1 MATIRWEVRDVYTL
15 RMLCSRVIMGHMQQP
30 TAPSGM
36 WHCICHHTMWLMS
49 TLQCWGLI
57 FSNFTAQAHA
67 ANIWVNPKAPDADG
81 LVVDRHFLQ
90 AHWYLMLVW

>member
-1 MATIRWEVRDVYTL
+1 
-15 RMLCSRVIMGHMQQP
+15 MQQSLDLS
-30 TAPSGM
+30 AACDMLHLLSNK
-36 WHCICHHTMWLMS
+36 WLVV
-49 TLQCWGLI
+49 TVQCWGLI

>member
-1 MATIRWEVRDVYTL
+1 VGGEGCVHLAHSLQHDDDHETHAAANSAFGDVTL
-15 RMLCSRVIMGHMQQP
+15 HLSSHI
-30 TAPSGM
+30 
-36 WHCICHHTMWLMS
+36 HTVWLIS

-67 ANIWVNPKAPDADG
+67 ANIWVNPKAPDADA